1 MDYKVISSDSHI
13 DLEYIPEDLF
23 VSNAPAAW
31 RDKMPR
37 IVETEAGLEW
47 QADGLYLAPA
57 RGRSRNTLTPEDEDR
72 MAKMAAAG
80 FYEDA
85 LKGKPHPTTLEL
97 RLKDMDLD
105 GIDAEVIYGL
115 TFIGGR
121 LLGARKSEG
130 YGSAF
135 DPDPERV
142 SIILRIYNE
151 WVADF
156 CKGSPQRLAALACL
170 PNHDPEAAAA
180 ELRRCAGIGLKGGSL
195 EVQGSAKPIYY
206 DDWDVLW
213 AASAECHMPISFHF
227 VGVSPRRPNSED
239 AGIEKYNRIFHSMN
253 MALAPLEGPEL
264 LSTVILSGACERF
277 PDFKFVLGEC
287 GVTWL
292 PFVLKR
298 LDAECTGFPGLT
310 MKPSDYWRRQ
320 GYTTYQQEELVG
332 ELIGFVGEDNVMWG
346 SDYPHPDGTW
356 PESLD
361 YIQRDLGYLPD
372 QRILRKLTRDNGAKL
387 YGFM

>member
-37 IVETEAGLEW
+37 IVETETGLEW

-57 RGRSRNTLTPEDEDR
+57 RGRERTTFTPEEEDR
-72 MAKMAAAG
+72 MAKIAAMG
-80 FYEDA
+80 FYDDA
-85 LKGKPHPTTLEL
+85 LNGRPHPTTLEL

-121 LLGARKSEG
+121 LLGVRKSEG

-180 ELRRCAGIGLKGGSL
+180 ELRYGAKMGLKGASI
-195 EVQGSAKPIYY
+195 EVQGAAKPIYY

-213 AASAECHMPISFHF
+213 AAAAECQMSVSFHF
-227 VGVSPRRPNSED
+227 LGVEPRRPNAGD
-239 AGIEKYNRIFHSMN
+239 AGIEKYTRIYHSMN

-264 LSTVILSGACERF
+264 LSSVILSGACERF

-298 LDAECTGFPGLT
+298 LDAECTGFPGLA

-332 ELIGFVGEDNVMWG
+332 EDNVMWG

-356 PESLD
+356 PESQD

-372 QRILRKLTRDNGAKL
+372 QSARRKITRDNGAKL

>member
-1 MDYKVISSDSHI
+1 MEYKVISADSHI

-23 VSNAPAAW
+23 TSNAPVAW

-47 QADGLYLAPA
+47 QADGLYLSPA
-57 RGRSRNTLTPEDEDR
+57 RGRERTTFTPEEEDR
-72 MAKMAAAG
+72 MAKIAAMG
-80 FYEDA
+80 FYDDA
-85 LKGKPHPTTLEL
+85 LNGRPHPTTLEL

-121 LLGARKSEG
+121 LLGARTSG
-130 YGSAF
+130 GFDGGF

-180 ELRRCAGIGLKGGSL
+180 ELRYGAKMGLKGGSL
-195 EVQGSAKPIYY
+195 EVQGAAKPIYY

-213 AASAECHMPISFHF
+213 AASAECQMSISFHI
-227 VGVSPRRPNSED
+227 VGVNPRKPNPGD
-239 AGIEKYNRIFHSMN
+239 AGIEKYNRVYISMN
-253 MALAPLEGPEL
+253 MALAALEGPEL
-264 LSTVILSGACERF
+264 LSSVILSGACERF

-320 GYTTYQQEELVG
+320 GYTTYQSEELVG
-332 ELIGFVGEDNVMWG
+332 ELIGLVGEDNVMWG
-346 SDYPHPDGTW
+346 SDYPHPDSTW
-356 PESLD
+356 PESQQ
-361 YIQRDLGYLPD
+361 YIQRDLGNLPD
-372 QRILRKLTRDNGAKL
+372 QRILRKITRDNGARL
-387 YGFM
+387 YGFI